1 MTLHR
6 LSSHISSPLKRQRS
20 LTQLC
25 FWVSGSIGVIGA
37 FIGFA
42 GAVLQNPILVALG
55 AVLFVASVLFGV
67 IADWASREL
76 LRRLAIAEPD
86 NNALERQL
94 HQTWQ
99 SGYETGKLEAFA
111 VIEPDPEAGLPPG
124 QYRLTPE
131 VDALEEQLEML
142 QLQMQQAAEQYSRE
156 VEARDSLIAE
166 LHSRLAQQANEQEHE
181 SNPFNNPAQQ
191 EANWLKQRLAERDRQ
206 IQTLRSQLE
215 QLTQAH
221 REALKDQHSQGY
233 AEGVSQART
242 QYLLQIEKLATT
254 NIQLQ
259 EQLQQQSPP
268 KSSPLA
274 QSKSPQQTRQKF
286 QPPRQPSSPVQPP
299 PSTSAPKTLS
309 ASSPP
314 APATSA
320 ARSPQTTAPSSEQQ
334 LSLSDVLP
342 QTPSKSASTESSQAQ
357 PTPPESAA
365 AMPEAPDSEIA
376 ECPHCHTKTRHAIQG
391 RNKKTGK
398 INRWKCKNKDC
409 RKTFKAIN

>member
-181 SNPFNNPAQQ
+181 SSPFNNPAQQ

-206 IQTLRSQLE
+206 IQALRSQLE
-215 QLTQAH
+215 QLTQTH

-259 EQLQQQSPP
+259 EQLQQQSSS
-268 KSSPLA
+268 KSSLSAQPQSPL
-274 QSKSPQQTRQKF
+274 QTRQKF
-286 QPPRQPSSPVQPP
+286 QPPRQPSSQVQPP
-299 PSTSAPKTLS
+299 PSPP
-309 ASSPP
+309 SSPP
-314 APATSA
+314 AQAASA
-320 ARSPQTTAPSSEQQ
+320 ARSPKTTAPSSEQQ

-357 PTPPESAA
+357 PPPESAA
-365 AMPEAPDSEIA
+365 TVPEAPDSEIA